1 MDRLFLDATVLL
13 SGLRAYR
20 GLAQALGMPDR
31 WYTAR
36 MAAKKKTSKKQAKR
50 IAGKKVKP
58 VKKALKAKLAKKAAT
73 PKKKLAKKAA
83 PNKTEARTKAGAKK
97 TAVGKTARAAKKR
110 VRGKS
115 QTVDT
120 VVFAPEGLAPRS
132 GGQSGDLQGLSS
144 LEGADSESVGELLEE
159 GNAFEA
165 EVVKGVQDAG
175 DADEGEVHTHEVPQ
189 DDVPGEYRD
198 KEE

>member
-1 MDRLFLDATVLL
+1 M
-13 SGLRAYR
+13 
-20 GLAQALGMPDR
+20 
-31 WYTAR
+31 
-36 MAAKKKTSKKQAKR
+36 AKKKAAR
-50 IAGKKVKP
+50 R
-58 VKKALKAKLAKKAAT
+58 KKAVRKTVRAT
-73 PKKKLAKKAA
+73 
-83 PNKTEARTKAGAKK
+83 
-97 TAVGKTARAAKKR
+97 KKR

-120 VVFAPEGLAPRS
+120 VAYAPEGLSARS

-144 LEGADSESVGELLEE
+144 REAADSESVDELLEE

-175 DADEGEVHTHEVPQ
+175 DTQEGEVRTHEVPQ

-198 KEE
+198 KDE